1 MDSKQAKAL
10 LEKYRNGQCTPEE
23 KQIVEQWHAELV
35 ETGEWQW
42 ADGQKEQVRLRME
55 TRLLEQINEPGNKPV
70 HHIHWLRT
78 ARWWAA
84 ASLLLLLGAGVYFF
98 FFTKKKEV
106 NVASLSQPERFK
118 NDISPAN
125 QQVILTL
132 PDGTT
137 RVLDSVLNGALT
149 LQGMQAIKKDGS
161 LTYTAN
167 KEVVYNTIATEKG
180 RIFHLQLAD
189 GTHVWLDALSSI
201 RFPTS
206 FPAGARVVE
215 VTGQAY
221 FEVASL
227 PPAPSSGG
235 GGKKRS
241 FIVNILPQQG
251 GRRTSV
257 EVLGTHFNI
266 NSYDRQNIETTL
278 LEGSVKVVNDQWS
291 MDNRKKSGQKRET
304 AILKPGEQVSLS
316 QSRSSHLSQPIPV
329 QTDEVMAWKNGRFQF
344 SGNNVHQIMDQL
356 ARWYNI
362 EVVYKDTITESFVAD
377 IKRDLPVS
385 QLLTLLEMTKQIKFE
400 IEGNKVT
407 VMKW

>member
-1 MDSKQAKAL
+1 MNSKQAKAL

-23 KQIVEQWHAELV
+23 KRIVEEWHAELV

-42 ADGQKEQVRLRME
+42 ADTLKEQVRQRME
-55 TRLLEQINEPGNKPV
+55 TRLLEQINQPVTQPV
-70 HHIHWLRT
+70 HRIHLLRIT
-78 ARWWAA
+78 RWWAA
-84 ASLLLLLGAGVYFF
+84 AVFLLLTGTGVYFLYF
-98 FFTKKKEV
+98 NYQKKISV
-106 NVASLSQPERFK
+106 VTLPQSERFR

-137 RVLDSVLNGALT
+137 RLLDSVLNGAIT

-167 KEVVYNTIATEKG
+167 REVVYNTIATEKG

-206 FPAGARVVE
+206 FPAGARIVE
-215 VTGQAY
+215 VTGQVY
-221 FEVASL
+221 FEVATARL
-227 PPAPSSGG
+227 RSGQ
-235 GGKKRS
+235 KTP
-241 FIVNILPQQG
+241 FIVKNG
-251 GRRTSV
+251 NHVV

-266 NSYDRQNIETTL
+266 NSYDRENIATTL
-278 LEGSVKVVNDQWS
+278 LEGSVKV
-291 MDNRKKSGQKRET
+291 KSAYAK
-304 AILKPGEQVSLS
+304 ASADKSVILKPGEQVSLS
-316 QSRSSHLSQPIPV
+316 QSSHLSHPIPV
-329 QTDEVMAWKNGRFQF
+329 QTEEIMAWKHGRFQF
-344 SGNNVHQIMDQL
+344 SGNNVHQIMAQL

-362 EVVYKDTITESFVAD
+362 EVIYKDTITETFVAD

-385 QLLTLLEMTKQIKFE
+385 KLLALLEMTRQVKFE
-400 IEGNKVT
+400 IEGNKVI
-407 VMKW
+407 VMKP